1 MGFSLH
7 EASVPVY
14 MRHLNALSAILE
26 KAAAYADQRKIDP
39 ATLLQARLYADM
51 LPLVFHIQ
59 AACNH
64 ARRGTARLS
73 GAEPAK
79 VGDNQTTFAD
89 LQALIRGT
97 VEAPEQVDQN
107 KMEGMADRDVTFPV
121 GEGQMTM
128 TVPNYLVHFSMPGFY
143 FHTTVAYCILRHN
156 GLEIGTGDFM
166 GQAR

>member
-73 GAEPAK
+73 GAQPAK
-79 VGDNQTTFAD
+79 VDDNQTTFAD
-89 LQALIRGT
+89 LQAMIRGT
-97 VEAPEQVDQN
+97 VEALKQVDPN
-107 KMEGMADRDVTFPV
+107 KMERMTDQDITFPV
-121 GEGQMTM
+121 GQSQMTM
-128 TVPNYLVHFSMPGFY
+128 TAPNYLVHFSVPGFY
-143 FHTTVAYCILRHN
+143 FHAAIAYCILRHN
-156 GLEIGTGDFM
+156 GLE
-166 GQAR
+166 

>member
-1 MGFSLH
+1 MGFSLYD
-7 EASVPVY
+7 ASVPVY
-14 MRHLNALSAILE
+14 TRQLNALSAIID
-26 KAAAYADQRKIDP
+26 KAAAYADQQKIDP
-39 ATLLQARLYADM
+39 TTLLQARLYPDM

-64 ARRGTARLS
+64 AQRGAARLS

-97 VEAPEQVDQN
+97 VEALKKVDPN
-107 KMEGMADRDVTFPV
+107 KMERMTDQDITFPV
-121 GEGQMTM
+121 GQSQMTM
-128 TVPNYLVHFSMPGFY
+128 TAPNYLVHFSMPGFY
-143 FHTTVAYCILRHN
+143 FHAAIAYCILRHH

>member
-1 MGFSLH
+1 MGFSLY
-7 EASVPVY
+7 EISVPVY
-14 MRHLNALSAILE
+14 MRQLNALSAILG

-39 ATLLQARLYADM
+39 ATLVQARLYPDM

-73 GAEPAK
+73 GAQPAK
-79 VGDNQTTFAD
+79 VDNNQTTFAD
-89 LQALIRGT
+89 LQAMIRGT
-97 VEAPEQVDQN
+97 VEALEQVDPS

-121 GEGQMTM
+121 GESQMTM
-128 TVPNYLVHFSMPGFY
+128 TVSNYLVHFSMPGFY
-143 FHTTVAYCILRHN
+143 FHTTIAYCILRHN

-166 GQAR
+166 GK

>member
-1 MGFSLH
+1 MGFSLY
-7 EASVPVY
+7 EASVPVC
-14 MRHLNALSAILE
+14 MRQLNALSAILD
-26 KAAAYADQRKIDP
+26 KAATYADQRKIDP

-89 LQALIRGT
+89 LQALIHGT
-97 VEAPEQVDQN
+97 VEALEQVDPN
-107 KMEGMADRDVTFPV
+107 KMERMTDQDITFPV
-121 GEGQMTM
+121 GQSQMTM
-128 TVPNYLVHFSMPGFY
+128 TAPNYLVHFSVPGFY
-143 FHTTVAYCILRHN
+143 FHAAIAYCILRHK
-156 GLEIGTGDFM
+156 GLDIGTRDFM
-166 GQAR
+166 G

>member
-73 GAEPAK
+73 GAQPAK
-79 VGDNQTTFAD
+79 VDDNQTTFAD
-89 LQALIRGT
+89 LQAMIRGT
-97 VEAPEQVDQN
+97 VEALEQVDPN

-121 GEGQMTM
+121 GENQMTM
-128 TVPNYLVHFSMPGFY
+128 TASNYLVQFSLPAFY
-143 FHTTVAYCILRHN
+143 FHTTIAYCILRHK
-156 GLEIGTGDFM
+156 GLDIGTRDFM
-166 GQAR
+166 G